1 MATTS
6 AFAADETARPV
17 LANSD
22 FGGTRPRSVKHRMPA
37 GAPAVQTWRL
47 AIVGARRRMRR
58 RISGNGRILTPGPHS
73 QRMKAIVT
81 SIIVLAWA
89 SAASAQDGGA
99 AASLALADTNGDGA
113 VTRAEFDAMRAA
125 GFDRLDV
132 NHDGHLTSEESQ
144 NAGRR
149 RAQITS
155 ADANGDGRVSRAEFL
170 AQPPRGF
177 NRFDANRNDL
187 LEASE
192 LEALQSALQRFGG

>member
-1 MATTS
+1 MRLAS
-6 AFAADETARPV
+6 AID
-17 LANSD
+17 NS
-22 FGGTRPRSVKHRMPA
+22 TVRCLRLVKHRMPA
-37 GAPAVQTWRL
+37 G
-47 AIVGARRRMRR
+47 RRRSRLGGSR
-58 RISGNGRILTPGPHS
+58 SRGRGDGFC
-73 QRMKAIVT
+73 QRPRSSTGTTQSEDQMKAIVT

-89 SAASAQDGGA
+89 GAASAQDGGA
-99 AASLALADTNGDGA
+99 AARLARADTNGDGA

-132 NHDGHLTSEESQ
+132 NQDGYLSSEESRT
-144 NAGRR
+144 AGRR

-177 NRFDANRNDL
+177 NRFDANHNDV

-192 LEALQSALQRFGG
+192 LQALQSALQRFGG

>member
-1 MATTS
+1 MRLAS
-6 AFAADETARPV
+6 AID
-17 LANSD
+17 NS
-22 FGGTRPRSVKHRMPA
+22 TVRCLRLVKHRMPA
-37 GAPAVQTWRL
+37 GRWRSRL
-47 AIVGARRRMRR
+47 GGSRSRGRGDGFCRRPRSSPW
-58 RISGNGRILTPGPHS
+58 IGHS
-73 QRMKAIVT
+73 EDQMKAIVT

-89 SAASAQDGGA
+89 GAASAQDGGA
-99 AASLALADTNGDGA
+99 AARLARADTNGDGA

-132 NHDGHLTSEESQ
+132 NQDGYLSSEESRT
-144 NAGRR
+144 AGRR

-177 NRFDANRNDL
+177 NRFDANHNDV

-192 LEALQSALQRFGG
+192 LQALQSALQRFGG